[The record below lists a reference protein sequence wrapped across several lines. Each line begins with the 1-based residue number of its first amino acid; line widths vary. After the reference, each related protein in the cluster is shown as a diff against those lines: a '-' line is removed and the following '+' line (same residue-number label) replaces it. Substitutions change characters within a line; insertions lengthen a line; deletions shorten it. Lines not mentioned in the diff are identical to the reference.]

1 VIRLAFGRPTFSS
14 IRSFALWLVFGVAAA
29 SLAYVAAGYLFGWR
43 ALTVMS
49 GSMEPAIG
57 VGDVVIASQ
66 IPAREAGAGQVL
78 TFSDP
83 SGRTKLITH
92 RVKSVSVVRGNARFV
107 TQGDANTG
115 VERWTIPADGT
126 VGLVE
131 RRIPK
136 VGYVAVWARSRPG
149 MLALL
154 VPLLVIA
161 ALELV
166 SLWRPRKEPV
176 APESPPTPAEGHP

>member
-1 VIRLAFGRPTFSS
+1 VTRHFSFA
-14 IRSFALWLVFGVAAA
+14 RTFALWLVLGVAAA
-29 SLAYVAAGYLFGWR
+29 SLAYVATGYLFGWR

-57 VGDVVIASQ
+57 VGDVVVARQ
-66 IPAREAGAGQVL
+66 IPAGDAQAGQVV

-83 SGRTKLITH
+83 SGRKKLITH
-92 RVKSVSVVRGNARFV
+92 RVKSVSTVRGTARFV

-115 VERWTIPADGT
+115 VERWTVPADGT

-149 MLALL
+149 AMALL
-154 VPLLVIA
+154 LPLLVIA
-161 ALELV
+161 ALELI
-166 SLWRPRKEPV
+166 SLWRPKKKP
-176 APESPPTPAEGHP
+176 ALPDPPPTPAEGHP

>member
-1 VIRLAFGRPTFSS
+1 VRRRLVFART
-14 IRSFALWLVFGVAAA
+14 FALWMVLGTAGA
-29 SLAYVAAGYLFGWR
+29 SLLYVAMGYPFGWR

-49 GSMEPAIG
+49 GSMEPAIRT
-57 VGDVVIASQ
+57 GDVIVARQ
-66 IPAREAGAGQVL
+66 IPAAEAQPGQVV

-83 SGRTKLITH
+83 SAQKKLITH
-92 RVKSVSVVRGNARFV
+92 RIKSVSVVKGTARFV

-115 VERWTIPADGT
+115 VERWTVPADGS

-136 VGYVAVWARSRPG
+136 IGYVAVWAHTRPG

-154 VPLLVIA
+154 IPLLAIA
-161 ALELV
+161 VLELI
-166 SLWRPRKEPV
+166 SLWRPPKRV
-176 APESPPTPAEGHP
+176 LPESPPRPAEGSR

>member
-1 VIRLAFGRPTFSS
+1 VTPVALGLALRALGYGALGFS
-14 IRSFALWLVFGVAAA
+14 LGVVAA
-29 SLAYVAAGYLFGWR
+29 VALPFAIGQRPY
-43 ALTVMS
+43 TVLS

-57 VGDVVIASQ
+57 VGDVVVARQ
-66 IPAREAGAGQVL
+66 IQAGDAQAGQVV

-83 SGRTKLITH
+83 SGRKKLITH
-92 RVKSVSVVRGNARFV
+92 RVKSVSTVRGTARFV

-115 VERWTIPADGT
+115 VERWAAPADGT

-136 VGYVAVWARSRPG
+136 VGYVAAYARTRGG

-154 VPLLVIA
+154 VPILAIA
-161 ALELV
+161 ALELFA
-166 SLWRPRKEPV
+166 LWRPKKP
-176 APESPPTPAEGHP
+176 ALPDPPPTPVEGHP